1 MRSTPLGNALNQI
14 DTTEEVSAAPE
25 PKTSLVG
32 FCWLGGTAI
41 AMVGWISALAWVAW
55 HFVDWLFA

>member
-1 MRSTPLGNALNQI
+1 MNQI